1 MDPVGPPSSA
11 LKPLIGNER
20 EQAAVAIDNR
30 NMAQNLDTMRLR
42 RRLSARLARRNPVA
56 SGAIVGRHLPRATAP
71 LLATLDWKGHNVN
84 ALISGDFT
92 ENEDPDALFDAW
104 MAEATESE
112 SRDPNA
118 IALATVDQSGCPD
131 VRMVL
136 LKGKDPRGFVF
147 YTNTESAKGQ
157 ELAANA
163 QAAFVLYWKSL
174 NRQVRVRG
182 SVAPV
187 TDAEADAYFASR
199 HPKSRIG
206 AWASQQSRPLES
218 RAVLEREVAVLEERF
233 GDGPIPR
240 PSYWRGFRVVPFA
253 IEFWADRPSRLHDR
267 IVFRRQDGGA
277 WTKQRLYP

>member
-1 MDPVGPPSSA
+1 MDDT
-11 LKPLIGNER
+11 PL
-20 EQAAVAIDNR
+20 A
-30 NMAQNLDTMRLR
+30 
-42 RRLSARLARRNPVA
+42 
-56 SGAIVGRHLPRATAP
+56 PRS
-71 LLATLDWKGHNVN
+71 LLGSLDWKGHNVD

-92 ENEDPDALFDAW
+92 LDEDPDALFDAW
-104 MAEATESE
+104 LAEATDSE
-112 SRDPNA
+112 PRDPNA
-118 IALATVDQSGCPD
+118 IALATVDHDGCPD

-147 YTNTESAKGQ
+147 YTNAESAKGQ

-182 SVAPV
+182 KVEPV

-218 RAVLEREVAVLEERF
+218 RALLERDVAALEQRF

-240 PSYWRGFRVVPFA
+240 PLYWRGFRVMPFA

-267 IVFRRQDGGA
+267 IVFRRDEGGA